1 MKKKILLLLLTLLV
15 SLLTGCGYQ
24 TVEQMYCIP
33 RRTEEYTL
41 LQKTIEDAMEGL
53 EFASPTY
60 GDNQQVVQSADLD
73 GDGKQEYIVFARGN
87 SEKPL
92 KILVFHEAGDGAYVL
107 MEMLQMNGAAFE
119 QVDYVDMDGKP
130 GSELVVGRRLSDQ
143 MMRVAA
149 VFSFADGQSEQ
160 LINTIYAK
168 FFTADMDANG
178 SADLLVLREGETDV
192 SSGSAVLYIY
202 ENSGILRSKEI
213 RLSQRRSA
221 ACKAGRRPCISPAP

>member
-1 MKKKILLLLLTLLV
+1 MKRRMLFLSLILAA
-15 SLLTGCGYQ
+15 SLLTGCGYR
-24 TVEQMYCIP
+24 TVEQMYAIP

-41 LQKTIEDAMEGL
+41 LQKTIEQAMEGL

-92 KILVFHEAGDGAYVL
+92 KILVFHEAEDGAYFL

-168 FFTADMDANG
+168 FFGKGRPMCPMAAPCSIPMKTAAF
-178 SADLLVLREGETDV
+178 SAP
-192 SSGSAVLYIY
+192 
-202 ENSGILRSKEI
+202 
-213 RLSQRRSA
+213 RRSG
-221 ACKAGRRPCISPAP
+221 CLSESKK